1 MKPITEALVRIP
13 VLDIRSAPKTTL
25 IGGGWILR
33 PMFKLTG
40 LEYGTETKTGIKL
53 RKESM
58 VQR

>member
-1 MKPITEALVRIP
+1 MKPITEALVHIP
-13 VLDIRSAPKTTL
+13 VPRSAPTTTL